1 MAKPQFEVVEDEPS
15 NLPAAAEPDPSRAVD
30 ILLALLSE
38 KTGTVVNGFYS
49 LLTVASLFWL
59 SYDIIPNN
67 PSTQQL
73 IGLGGYAGF
82 VIAINIIVRRK

>member
-15 NLPAAAEPDPSRAVD
+15 NSAAAGEDSSRAVD
-30 ILLALLSE
+30 ILLALFSE

-82 VIAINIIVRRK
+82 IIAINIIVRRK